1 MARSSWAIL
10 ALVLAVPAR
19 ALEDGWTHDVD
30 VSTGFGSGTVTAA
43 LGEVSA
49 FGLFG
54 GRLRLGA
61 GPRLLGVFGGD
72 GLAFST
78 ADADLIAAGRTET
91 FPVSGVRTGALNL
104 ALSVRV
110 RIVAGLE
117 LGANIDLVGVGFG
130 RTRPVSS
137 GGIQTEAS
145 PPTRNLL
152 ALGRKDQGT
161 LDSEFFVAWWFDERL
176 AIRAGASHVETEL
189 VTAQPLQD
197 GNDRFR
203 RTSTL
208 FFVAVTFRP

>member
-54 GRLRLGA
+54 GRL
-61 GPRLLGVFGGD
+61 
-72 GLAFST
+72 
-78 ADADLIAAGRTET
+78 
-91 FPVSGVRTGALNL
+91 
-104 ALSVRV
+104 
-110 RIVAGLE
+110 
-117 LGANIDLVGVGFG
+117 FG
-130 RTRPVSS
+130 RTRPVNS

-176 AIRAGASHVETEL
+176 AIRAGASHVETE
-189 VTAQPLQD
+189 VTA
-197 GNDRFR
+197 
-203 RTSTL
+203 
-208 FFVAVTFRP
+208 